1 MILLCYEGSTS
12 SNHVIDAAHKI
23 LGDAEATLLH
33 VWDPPTSFLIGDT
46 VSAYGLGTIAPEQV
60 GELDRA
66 VRARAD
72 RILAEG
78 VAHAREAGFD
88 AEGRLEISQ
97 GSPWRTILETA
108 QEIEAD
114 LIVVGTHTVGA
125 VEAALLGSVST
136 SLVHHTHRP
145 VLLVPALSLSES

>member
-1 MILLCYEGSTS
+1 MILLCYEGSAS
-12 SNHVIDAAHKI
+12 SDHVIDAAHKI
-23 LGDAEATLLH
+23 LGDGEATVLH

-60 GELDRA
+60 HDLDLV

-72 RILAEG
+72 RILADG
-78 VAHAREAGFD
+78 VSHAREAGFD
-88 AEGRLEISQ
+88 AEGRLEISK

-108 QEIEAD
+108 QEIEAC
-114 LIVVGTHTVGA
+114 LIVVGTHTIGA

-145 VLLVPALSLSES
+145 VLLVPAVSES